1 MKIILFEDYV
11 LLLDAPIW
19 ISTLSI
25 KTTYRSERSLTN
37 LIKYN
42 KSDVSTLGGVINSV
56 FLNLASFGIYPW
68 VFLFL
73 HL

>member
-1 MKIILFEDYV
+1 MKIILFEDSV
-11 LLLDAPIW
+11 LLLAAPIW
-19 ISTLSI
+19 ISTLGI

-56 FLNLASFGIYPW
+56 FPSLASFGIYPW
-68 VFLFL
+68 VSLVL

>member
-1 MKIILFEDYV
+1 MILFEDFMF
-11 LLLDAPIW
+11 LLAAHIW
-19 ISTLSI
+19 ISTLGI
-25 KTTYRSERSLTN
+25 KAAYQRERSLTK

-56 FLNLASFGIYPW
+56 FPNLSSFGIHPW
-68 VFLFL
+68 VSLFL

>member
-1 MKIILFEDYV
+1 MKIILFEDSV
-11 LLLDAPIW
+11 LLLAVHIW
-19 ISTLSI
+19 ISTLGI

-56 FLNLASFGIYPW
+56 FPNLALFGIYPW
-68 VFLFL
+68 VSLFL